1 MTWNDPNP
9 LANPYT
15 ARQHRQMNVFR
26 RDPNAS
32 LPHKESSIYVDEL
45 TVPDTETYV
54 QNGLFGQ
61 TFRNGV
67 LDLRSYSKSWN
78 DVDQSQLYQ
87 QDQSLSRDDLKFK
100 KENEEGYRH
109 LLSTMTDDTK
119 ELLSHIE
126 DFMGKSKFIDE

>member
-67 LDLRSYSKSWN
+67 LDLRSYSNHGMMLINLNYISKIN
-78 DVDQSQLYQ
+78 HCQETILN
-87 QDQSLSRDDLKFK
+87 LKK
-100 KENEEGYRH
+100 K
-109 LLSTMTDDTK
+109 TK
-119 ELLSHIE
+119 K
-126 DFMGKSKFIDE
+126 DIDICCQR